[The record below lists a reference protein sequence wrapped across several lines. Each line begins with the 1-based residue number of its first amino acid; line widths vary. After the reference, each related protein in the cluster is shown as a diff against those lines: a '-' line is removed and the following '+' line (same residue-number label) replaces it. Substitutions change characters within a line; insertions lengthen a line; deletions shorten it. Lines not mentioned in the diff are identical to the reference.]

1 MCRVGV
7 VMKDLLENLEQRNL
21 ERVSDELSAFTEV
34 EIAEEINRLDLV
46 EQAVLFR
53 LLLKDRAISVFE
65 HLAPIDQAQLL
76 KALRA
81 DEVNEIIEK
90 MDPDDRARLFDEVP
104 AGVAVRLLEGVSAK
118 EKLATT
124 TLLGYEQK
132 SAGRIMTPNFVSIKE
147 DMTAADAIKKIRK
160 SGDTAETIFIL
171 YVIDATRKLKGTLSL
186 KHLVLASPN
195 KKISNIATYEN
206 IVVAHTDEDQEEV
219 AFRLADHD
227 LLAIPVLDREDRLV
241 GIITHDDAFAILESE
256 TTEDVSKIGGA
267 NPIDRPYMSAGVLR
281 IFRSRIGW
289 LLVLFLAA
297 TITGSV
303 MKLFED
309 NLATVIALT
318 FFIPLLIGTG
328 GNAGSQTATTIVR
341 AMAIK
346 EIKSRDV
353 LKVVW
358 KEMRVGLLLGITMAA
373 FAIFRAVTWGTGY
386 EIALVVSIALLI
398 VVLLATLVGSVLPI
412 AINRIGWD
420 PAVVSAPLMTTLVDA
435 AGLLIYLSLARAILG
450 I

>member
-1 MCRVGV
+1 L
-7 VMKDLLENLEQRNL
+7 KDLLENLEHRNL
-21 ERVSDELSAFTEV
+21 ERVSDDLPAFTEV
-34 EIAEEINRLDLV
+34 EIAEEINRLDLI

-53 LLLKDRAISVFE
+53 LLPKDRAIGVFE

-132 SAGRIMTPNFVSIKE
+132 SAGRIMTPNFVSIRE
-147 DMTAADAIKKIRK
+147 EMTAAEAIKKIRK
-160 SGDTAETIFIL
+160 SGDSAETIFIL
-171 YVIDATRKLKGTLSL
+171 YVVDATRKLKGTLSL
-186 KHLVLASPN
+186 KHLVLAAPN
-195 KKISNIATYEN
+195 KKIASIATYEN
-206 IVVAHTDEDQEEV
+206 IVVAHTYENQEDV

-241 GIITHDDAFAILESE
+241 GIITHDDAFAILERE

-289 LLVLFLAA
+289 LLVLFIAA

-303 MKLFED
+303 MRLFEN
-309 NLATVIALT
+309 NLEAVIALT

-346 EIKSRDV
+346 EIKTRDV

-358 KEMRVGLLLGITMAA
+358 KEMRVGLLLGLTMAG
-373 FAIFRAVTWGTGY
+373 FAIFRAITWGTGY
-386 EIALVVSIALLI
+386 EIALVVSLALLS
-398 VVLLATLVGSVLPI
+398 VVLLATLAGSVLPI

-435 AGLLIYLSLARAILG
+435 AGLLIYLSLAKAILG